1 MGAGDLNAQSPN
13 RESATVP
20 AVDDFPPDE
29 DSRQIARRL
38 FAHCAAYRGAETS
51 RSVTQLVI
59 TTAAYAAL
67 IVLMFASLAYGY
79 WITLVLAVVA
89 GGLLLRLFVI
99 QHDCGHGS
107 YFNSRR
113 ANDTVGRLL
122 SVFTLTPYGCW
133 RRAHALHHASSGDLG
148 RRGVGDIDTLTVRE
162 YLGLSRLGRLRYR
175 IYRNP
180 IILVVVGAPLYFLV
194 FQRIPPAGMWS
205 SKDAWISVVSLNA
218 ALIAFYGGLFA
229 VLGTGPVLMVFVPV
243 ALIGAWGG
251 VWLFFV
257 QHQFEDTHW
266 DQPDAWNL
274 QVAGLGGSS
283 YYVLPRLLQWFTGN
297 IGLHHIHHLNSR
309 IPNYRLQEC
318 LDASPELKAMN
329 RLTFLESLKCVRL
342 ALWDED
348 QRKLV
353 GFHAV
358 KT

>member
-1 MGAGDLNAQSPN
+1 MASGSVGDDQP
-13 RESATVP
+13 
-20 AVDDFPPDE
+20 DDDPE
-29 DSRQIARRL
+29 HVARRL
-38 FAHCAAYRGAETS
+38 FAHCAAYRDADTS
-51 RSVTQLVI
+51 RSVTQLLV
-59 TTAAYAAL
+59 TATGYVAL
-67 IVLMFASLAYGY
+67 IVLMFASLDYGY
-79 WITLVLAVVA
+79 WIALALAVVT
-89 GGLLLRLFVI
+89 GGFLLRLFVI

-107 YFNSRR
+107 FFKSRR
-113 ANDTVGRLL
+113 ANDTIGRLI
-122 SVFTLTPYGCW
+122 SVLTLTPYGLW

-148 RRGVGDIDTLTVRE
+148 RRGVGDIDTLTVSE

-180 IILVVVGAPLYFLV
+180 LILILIGAPLYFLV
-194 FQRIPPAGMWS
+194 FQRVPSAGMWL
-205 SKDAWISVVSLNA
+205 SKEAWISVLSLNTA
-218 ALIAFYGGLFA
+218 MIAFYGGLFA
-229 VLGTGPVLMVFVPV
+229 TLGAGPVLMVFVPV
-243 ALIGAWGG
+243 ALIGAWAG

-266 DQPDAWNL
+266 DKSDDWNL
-274 QVAGLGGSS
+274 QVAALGGSS

-318 LDASPELKAMN
+318 LDASPELRAMN

-353 GFHAV
+353 GFRAV
-358 KT
+358 RP